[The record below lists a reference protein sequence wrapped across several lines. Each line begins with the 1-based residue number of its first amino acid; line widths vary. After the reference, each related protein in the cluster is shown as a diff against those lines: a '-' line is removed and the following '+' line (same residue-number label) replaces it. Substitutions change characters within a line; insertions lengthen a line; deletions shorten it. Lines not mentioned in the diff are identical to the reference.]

1 MPTKNHPLVV
11 KPYQNR
17 KIMDTFSETAIIIYK
32 SGLDC
37 NKSTVNDI
45 KDNLGIGLN
54 YGYVRQVVTLVRQ
67 LQNGCFDSLPD
78 GVQKAVIWIEDN
90 HADEAQNKDIADKL
104 GVSNYHIRL
113 AKLFI
118 AMENMGLFDEPGVY
132 DF

>member
-1 MPTKNHPLVV
+1 MTNNLDEPKFTQLSKDIYLSEANCNNLSIEQILE
-11 KPYQNR
+11 KLNITIDYSYAR
-17 KIMDTFSETAIIIYK
+17 KIIAF
-32 SGLDC
+32 
-37 NKSTVNDI
+37 
-45 KDNLGIGLN
+45 
-54 YGYVRQVVTLVRQ
+54 VRQ
-67 LQNGCFDSLPD
+67 LQDNCFYSLPD